1 MKTKI
6 FLISGGLSFFSAYA
20 QLSFSFEN
28 GLDSCWQQVPEQ
40 RWEASADEPLSGR
53 YSLKHVF
60 DNASA
65 GSDQIACSLNGLQPA
80 MGEVQWQFS
89 LRHGYNPSASNYW
102 IFFLMAEKGAS
113 WMDAGNE
120 NNGYAVGLNYATK
133 NDILCLYRIA
143 GGKDTEIN
151 HSE

>member
-102 IFFLMAEKGAS
+102 IFFLMAEKDAS
-113 WMDAGNE
+113 WMEAGKE
-120 NNGYAVGLNYATK
+120 NKVMPWDLIMQPTTIFCVCIALPAAKPQKSSTVG
-133 NDILCLYRIA
+133 
-143 GGKDTEIN
+143 
-151 HSE
+151 